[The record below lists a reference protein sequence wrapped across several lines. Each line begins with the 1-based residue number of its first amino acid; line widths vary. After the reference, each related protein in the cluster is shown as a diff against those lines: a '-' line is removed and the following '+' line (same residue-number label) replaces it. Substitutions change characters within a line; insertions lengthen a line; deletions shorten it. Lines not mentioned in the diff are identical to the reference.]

1 MDPGTT
7 ATVGSITELL
17 KFGIAGVFIIVLL
30 VMVYALWKTNLGLTN
45 QIAKLQED
53 RIADVRLCTSAL
65 VNAAGSMTT
74 STEAVKGLQSTLAQE
89 FQRRGSR

>member
-1 MDPGTT
+1 MEAATT
-7 ATVGSITELL
+7 GSITELL

-30 VMVYALWKTNLGLTN
+30 FACWTLWRTNVGLTN

-65 VNAAGSMTT
+65 VNAAGAMTASAESAKGIQAT
-74 STEAVKGLQSTLAQE
+74 LTNLVTEL
-89 FQRRGSR
+89 QRRGR